1 MWVDAIAKEIT
12 NVWVVF
18 NILEDGRQGLMQYQF
33 VKCHMIFDVKMEDT
47 FCMARFVRGEHMVD
61 VPCTITYASVV
72 SVKLCILQ

>member
-33 VKCHMIFDVKMEDT
+33 VKCHMIFDVKIRLLPEAKADHKKHDRNT
-47 FCMARFVRGEHMVD
+47 HNGD
-61 VPCTITYASVV
+61 V
-72 SVKLCILQ
+72 